1 MAAKARI
8 VIGDQNSAE
17 LDALKRSFNSL
28 LVVLQNIAAEEAA
41 ATTTA
46 VQAAAALSAA
56 LSTGLDS
63 SSAPHVGT
71 GRMVVGVKSSPTI
84 PMRAEETVTR
94 LVDMTAADKY

>member
-1 MAAKARI
+1 MAAKARV

-17 LDALKRSFNSL
+17 FDALRRSFNSL
-28 LVVLQNIAAEEAA
+28 LVILQNIAAEQAA

-46 VQAAAALSAA
+46 VQAAAALSSA

-71 GRMVVGVKSSPTI
+71 GRMVYGVQPSPLA
-84 PMRAEETVTR
+84 PARAAEEQAK
-94 LVDMTAADKY
+94 LVDMTASSKF